1 MGGLPRAR
9 HRWLSR
15 ALGPALGLAALAAGC
30 NQGASSGAPA
40 DGGPVAVVDSGDL
53 TDASAV
59 ALDPSAA
66 PAANGAAPAPS
77 GPASDK
83 PLLGITAFVATVYKE
98 PRDTAKKLGYLR
110 VGTRVARSDEPVS
123 KSGCAGGWYA
133 IQPHGFV
140 CSGEDATTDM
150 DHPVLKAAARGP
162 NLRTALPFHY
172 AFVRAVLPL
181 YIRIPTDK
189 EQLKSEM
196 DLQKHLDWFKDNRD
210 QVSRVTLG
218 ANDVPIDD
226 RGVPLAD
233 KKLGEMGLAKNS
245 QEVGI
250 GVLLGGESETDP
262 IPFWL
267 EGGKRSIPNISD
279 YKTKGFEIFADRA
292 RRHTGLSLIGS
303 FSSGPDAL
311 DRRFA
316 ITADLRLAPAS
327 KIKPDSGS
335 PWHGLEL
342 TSALTL
348 PLAFVRSQGARGYK
362 ITHGK
367 VSPDEAIEHRAVVGL
382 TGTKRTIEGVKYYR
396 TTDKR
401 WLSQQDVG
409 LAVQPATWP
418 DDAEKGKK
426 WIEISITNQTLV
438 LWEGKKPVYA
448 TLVSSGQA
456 GLDDP
461 KKTTATIRGSFRIRN
476 KHISAMMDSNESSAV
491 GGHANTTAVAAS
503 APEGGSSDA
512 DADKG
517 KPKAK
522 TAAKDKSKPDKG
534 GKVAAGSKGKADAK
548 AKSGPAEKEVPK
560 RGDGV
565 YGVTRR
571 RGEGTFQLKDVPYI
585 QYFESGY
592 AIHAAYWHDVFGTPR
607 SHGCV
612 NLAPV
617 DAHRIFM
624 WTDPPVPD
632 GWHAVTSG
640 EDMGEGSTV
649 IIHE

>member
-9 HRWLSR
+9 YRWLPR
-15 ALGPALGLAALAAGC
+15 ALGPALGLAALAGGC
-30 NQGASSGAPA
+30 HHAAPGASTSA
-40 DGGPVAVVDSGDL
+40 DGGPTVEADAGVDL
-53 TDASAV
+53 TAASAV
-59 ALDPSAA
+59 APGQSAA
-66 PAANGAAPAPS
+66 PASAVAG
-77 GPASDK
+77 GPPSDK
-83 PLLGITAFVATVYKE
+83 PLLGVTAFVATVYKE

-110 VGTRVARSDEPVS
+110 VGTRVVRSAEPAG
-123 KSGCAGGWYA
+123 KSGCSGGWYE
-133 IQPHGFV
+133 IQPRGFV
-140 CSGEDATTDM
+140 CAGEDATTDM
-150 DHPVLKAAARGP
+150 DHPILKAAAHTA
-162 NLRTALPFHY
+162 NLKTALPFHY

-181 YIRIPTDK
+181 YIRVPTSAD
-189 EQLKSEM
+189 QLKSEM
-196 DLQKHLDWFKDNRD
+196 DLQKHLDWFKDNHD
-210 QVSRVTLG
+210 EVSKVILG

-226 RGVPLAD
+226 RGVPIPD
-233 KKLGEMGLAKNS
+233 KKLGELGLTKNS

-250 GVLLGGESETDP
+250 GALLGGEADTDP
-262 IPFWL
+262 APFWL
-267 EGGKRSIPNISD
+267 DGGKRSIPNISD

-303 FSSGPDAL
+303 FAGGPDAL

-327 KIKPDSGS
+327 KLKPDSGS

-342 TSALTL
+342 TPALTL
-348 PLAFVRSQGARGYK
+348 PLAFVRSQGAHAYK
-362 ITHGK
+362 IAHGK
-367 VSPDEAIEHRAVVGL
+367 VAPGEAIDHRTAVAL

-396 TTDKR
+396 TADKR
-401 WLSQQDVG
+401 WLNQQDVG
-409 LAVQPATWP
+409 LAVAPATWP
-418 DDAEKGKK
+418 EDAEKGKK

-438 LWEGKKPVYA
+438 LWEGKTPVYA
-448 TLVSSGQA
+448 TLVSTGQA

-461 KKTTATIRGSFRIRN
+461 KKTTATIRGSFHIRN
-476 KHISAMMDSNESSAV
+476 KHVSAMMDSNESSAV
-491 GGHANTTAVAAS
+491 GGHANTSAVSAA
-503 APEGGSSDA
+503 APDSGDREPGSDN
-512 DADKG
+512 G
-517 KPKAK
+517 KSKVK
-522 TAAKDKSKPDKG
+522 TAAKDKGKPDKG
-534 GKVAAGSKGKADAK
+534 AKGKADAK
-548 AKSGPAEKEVPK
+548 AKTGPHEHEKEIPK

-592 AIHAAYWHDVFGTPR
+592 ALHAAYWHDVFGTPR

-624 WTDPPVPD
+624 WTDPPMPE
-632 GWHAVTSG
+632 GWHSVTSG
-640 EDMGEGSTV
+640 DEMGEGSAV

>member
-9 HRWLSR
+9 YRWLPR
-15 ALGPALGLAALAAGC
+15 ALGPALGLAALAGGCHHAAPGAGTSPD
-30 NQGASSGAPA
+30 GGPTADAAAGEDLSAASAAAPA
-40 DGGPVAVVDSGDL
+40 D
-53 TDASAV
+53 
-59 ALDPSAA
+59 SAA
-66 PAANGAAPAPS
+66 PTPGAPQG
-77 GPASDK
+77 GPPSDK
-83 PLLGITAFVATVYKE
+83 PLLGVTAFVATVYKE

-110 VGTRVARSDEPVS
+110 VGTRVVRSAEPAG
-123 KSGCAGGWYA
+123 KSGCAGGWYE
-133 IQPHGFV
+133 IQPRGFV
-140 CSGEDATTDM
+140 CAGEDATTDM
-150 DHPVLKAAARGP
+150 DHPILKAASHTA
-162 NLRTALPFHY
+162 NLKTALPFHY

-181 YIRIPTDK
+181 YIRVPTSA
-189 EQLKSEM
+189 EQFKSEM
-196 DLQKHLDWFKDNRD
+196 DLQKHLDWFKDNHD
-210 QVSRVTLG
+210 EVSRVILG

-226 RGVPLAD
+226 RGVPIPD
-233 KKLGEMGLAKNS
+233 KKVGELGLTKNS

-250 GVLLGGESETDP
+250 GVLLGGEADTDP
-262 IPFWL
+262 TPFWL

-303 FSSGPDAL
+303 FAGGPDSL

-327 KIKPDSGS
+327 KLKPDSGS

-342 TSALTL
+342 TDALTL
-348 PLAFVRSQGARGYK
+348 PLAFVRSQGAHAYK
-362 ITHGK
+362 IAHGK
-367 VSPDEAIEHRAVVGL
+367 VTPGDAIDHRTAVAL
-382 TGTKRTIEGVKYYR
+382 TGTKRTVEGVKYYR

-401 WLSQQDVG
+401 WLNQQDVG
-409 LAVQPATWP
+409 LAVAPATWP
-418 DDAEKGKK
+418 DDAEKNKK

-448 TLVSSGQA
+448 TLISTGQA

-461 KKTTATIRGSFRIRN
+461 KKTTATIRGSFHIRN

-491 GGHANTTAVAAS
+491 GGHANTSAVSAAS
-503 APEGGSSDA
+503 PDSGDREPGEGNSKS
-512 DADKG
+512 
-517 KPKAK
+517 KAK
-522 TAAKDKSKPDKG
+522 TAAKDKGKPDKG
-534 GKVAAGSKGKADAK
+534 AKGAKGKGDAK
-548 AKSGPAEKEVPK
+548 AKSGPPEKEIPK

-565 YGVTRR
+565 YGVTKR

-592 AIHAAYWHDVFGTPR
+592 ALHAAYWHDVFGTPR

-624 WTDPPVPD
+624 WTDPPVPE
-632 GWHAVTSG
+632 GWHSVTSG
-640 EDMGEGSTV
+640 DEMGEGSAV

>member
-9 HRWLSR
+9 HRWFPR

-30 NQGASSGAPA
+30 HQGASGGAPA
-40 DGGPVAVVDSGDL
+40 DGGPLAVVDSGDL

-110 VGTRVARSDEPVS
+110 VGTRVARSDEPVG

-140 CSGEDATTDM
+140 CAGEDATTDM

-162 NLRTALPFHY
+162 NLKTALPFHY

-181 YIRIPTDK
+181 YIRIPTTK
-189 EQLKSEM
+189 EQFKSEM

-210 QVSRVTLG
+210 QVSRVPLG

-279 YKTKGFEIFADRA
+279 YKTRGFEIFADRA

-303 FSSGPDAL
+303 FSPGPDAL

-438 LWEGKKPVYA
+438 LWEGKRPVYA

-503 APEGGSSDA
+503 APEGGVSDT

-534 GKVAAGSKGKADAK
+534 GKVAAGGKGKADAK
-548 AKSGPAEKEVPK
+548 AKSGPAEKEIPK

-571 RGEGTFQLKDVPYI
+571 RGEGTFQLRDVPYI

-624 WTDPPVPD
+624 WTDPPVPE

>member
-1 MGGLPRAR
+1 MGELLGARAVSAR
-9 HRWLSR
+9 PLS
-15 ALGPALGLAALAAGC
+15 AALALAVTLSAAAACNRGPAAAGTT
-30 NQGASSGAPA
+30 S
-40 DGGPVAVVDSGDL
+40 GGPTGTAPDPSSSPTAVASGD
-53 TDASAV
+53 
-59 ALDPSAA
+59 
-66 PAANGAAPAPS
+66 PAAA
-77 GPASDK
+77 PASDK
-83 PLLGITAFVATVYKE
+83 PLLGVTSFVATVYKE

-110 VGTRVARSDEPVS
+110 VGTHVARSDEPVG

-140 CSGEDATTDM
+140 CAGEDATTDM

-162 NLRTALPFHY
+162 NLKTALPFHY

-189 EQLKSEM
+189 EQFKSEM

-226 RGVPLAD
+226 RGVPIAD
-233 KKLGEMGLAKNS
+233 KKLGEMGLGKNS

-250 GVLLGGESETDP
+250 GVLLGAESETDP

-267 EGGKRSIPNISD
+267 EGGTRRIPNISD

-303 FSSGPDAL
+303 FSPGPDAL

-342 TSALTL
+342 TDALTL
-348 PLAFVRSQGARGYK
+348 PLAFVRSQGARGYR

-367 VSPDEAIEHRAVVGL
+367 VSPGEAIEHRAVVGL

-448 TLVSSGQA
+448 TLISSGQA

-512 DADKG
+512 DKG

-522 TAAKDKSKPDKG
+522 TAAKDKSKPVKG
-534 GKVAAGSKGKADAK
+534 GKVAAGGKGKADAK
-548 AKSGPAEKEVPK
+548 AKSGPAEKEIPK

>member
-9 HRWLSR
+9 YRWLSL

-30 NQGASSGAPA
+30 HRGASSDAPA
-40 DGGPVAVVDSGDL
+40 DGGPAALVDSGDL

-59 ALDPSAA
+59 ALDPSAD
-66 PAANGAAPAPS
+66 PAANAAPPS

-83 PLLGITAFVATVYKE
+83 PLLGVTAFVATVYKE

-110 VGTRVARSDEPVS
+110 VGTRVARSAEPVG

-140 CSGEDATTDM
+140 CAGEDATTDM

-162 NLRTALPFHY
+162 NLKTALPFHY

-189 EQLKSEM
+189 EQFKSEM

-210 QVSRVTLG
+210 EVSRVTLG

-250 GVLLGGESETDP
+250 GVLLGGESEADP

-303 FSSGPDAL
+303 FSPGPDSL
-311 DRRFA
+311 DRRLA
-316 ITADLRLAPAS
+316 VTADLRLAPAS
-327 KIKPDSGS
+327 KLKPDSGS

-342 TSALTL
+342 TDALTL
-348 PLAFVRSQGARGYK
+348 PLAFVRSQGARSYK

-367 VSPDEAIEHRAVVGL
+367 VAPGEAIEHRAVVGL

-401 WLSQQDVG
+401 WLNQQDVG

-418 DDAEKGKK
+418 EDAEKGKK

-448 TLVSSGQA
+448 TLVSTGQA

-461 KKTTATIRGSFRIRN
+461 KKTTATIRGSFHIRN

-491 GGHANTTAVAAS
+491 GGHANTTAVAAA

-522 TAAKDKSKPDKG
+522 TATKDKSKPDKG
-534 GKVAAGSKGKADAK
+534 GKVAAAGKGKADAK
-548 AKSGPAEKEVPK
+548 AKSGPAEKEIPR

-592 AIHAAYWHDVFGTPR
+592 ALHAAYWHDVFGTPR

-624 WTDPPVPD
+624 WTDPPVPE

-640 EDMGEGSTV
+640 DDMGDGSTV